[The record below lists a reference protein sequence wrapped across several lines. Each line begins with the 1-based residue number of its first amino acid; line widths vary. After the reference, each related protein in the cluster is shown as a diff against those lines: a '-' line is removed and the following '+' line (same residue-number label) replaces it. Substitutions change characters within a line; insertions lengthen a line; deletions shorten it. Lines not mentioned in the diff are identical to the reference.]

1 MPNQVT
7 RARRR
12 RLDNLSRLETDLAE
26 SPGALAALAETLER
40 GVPKRSHR
48 GSGSHKKPSKDL
60 WRTKLCSAF
69 EATGA
74 CPDGAQCTFAHGAA
88 QLRRRSA
95 GVCSR
100 VSDDAAA
107 VGPTRWT
114 VHAGEQSGWGA
125 GGAPP
130 SPPALARVDSS
141 DLSTA
146 LERVRSITIDEAEL
160 TLSPHARAFSM
171 PEPAPAVTPDGSPRL
186 AGFHRSRPPSPP
198 PFSLAPPAK
207 AARTRGD
214 GRLVGTVVHLSRK
227 LCGTFDTVDE
237 DGVAVTRFNGWYGF
251 VRPDEST
258 LRDEGFC
265 RGDLFLHPSD
275 APAACAPAHRQPL
288 FFAPTPPAQVQPP
301 GRRPRLLPPRRP
313 RPAPQGRGPP
323 PRLRRLRRGRL
334 GDGVAVPPGLLGL
347 AGRLAAP
354 RAVPLLG
361 RGELAAPRAVPVLG
375 HGQPPVLRV
384 AMPGFEESAQ

>member
-12 RLDNLSRLETDLAE
+12 RLDNLSRLETDLAD
-26 SPGALAALAETLER
+26 SA
-40 GVPKRSHR
+40 
-48 GSGSHKKPSKDL
+48 PS
-60 WRTKLCSAF
+60 APP
-69 EATGA
+69 A
-74 CPDGAQCTFAHGAA
+74 
-88 QLRRRSA
+88 
-95 GVCSR
+95 R

-114 VHAGEQSGWGA
+114 VHAGEQSGWR
-125 GGAPP
+125 PP
-130 SPPALARVDSS
+130 PPPASLAPTRA
-141 DLSTA
+141 TCRRRR
-146 LERVRSITIDEAEL
+146 RVRSITIDEAEL

-198 PFSLAPPAK
+198 PFSLAPPAE

-265 RGDLFLHPSD
+265 RGDLFLHPSATASFHLGVHD
-275 APAACAPAHRQPL
+275 RRLKAADLRPVSDDSDEDGSATASRS
-288 FFAPTPPAQVQPP
+288 
-301 GRRPRLLPPRRP
+301 RRDSWDSRDGSP
-313 RPAPQGRGPP
+313 RPGPS
-323 PRLRRLRRGRL
+323 RSW
-334 GDGVAVPPGLLGL
+334 DAESS
-347 AGRLAAP
+347 P
-354 RAVPLLG
+354 RAGL
-361 RGELAAPRAVPVLG
+361 PVLG
-375 HGQPPVLRV
+375 HDASVLR
-384 AMPGFEESAQ
+384 APPGFEEPRIETRRP

>member
-171 PEPAPAVTPDGSPRL
+171 PAAPEEAPAVTPDGSPRL

-214 GRLVGTVVHLSRK
+214 GRLLGTVVHLSRK

-275 APAACAPAHRQPL
+275 APAACAPAHRHL
-288 FFAPTPPAQVQPP
+288 FFS
-301 GRRPRLLPPRRP
+301 RRRPPRRYNPQVGDRVSFHLGVHDRRLKAADLRPVSDDSDEDGSATASRSRRDSWDSRDGSP
-313 RPAPQGRGPP
+313 RPGPSRSWDAESSPRRGPS
-323 PRLRRLRRGRL
+323 RSWDTDSLQSF
-334 GDGVAVPPGLLGL
+334 A
-347 AGRLAAP
+347 
-354 RAVPLLG
+354 
-361 RGELAAPRAVPVLG
+361 
-375 HGQPPVLRV
+375 
-384 AMPGFEESAQ
+384 

>member
-88 QLRRRSA
+88 QLRRRS
-95 GVCSR
+95 GVCAR

-114 VHAGEQSGWGA
+114 VHAGEQGGWGA

-171 PEPAPAVTPDGSPRL
+171 PEPAHAVTPDGSPRL

-207 AARTRGD
+207 APRTRGD

-265 RGDLFLHPSD
+265 RGDLFLHPYNPQVGDRVSFHLGVHDRRLKAADLRPVSD
-275 APAACAPAHRQPL
+275 DSDEDGSATASRSRRDSWDSRDGSPR
-288 FFAPTPPAQVQPP
+288 P
-301 GRRPRLLPPRRP
+301 GPSRSWDAESSPRR
-313 RPAPQGRGPP
+313 GPSQSW
-323 PRLRRLRRGRL
+323 
-334 GDGVAVPPGLLGL
+334 DTDSLLSF
-347 AGRLAAP
+347 A
-354 RAVPLLG
+354 
-361 RGELAAPRAVPVLG
+361 
-375 HGQPPVLRV
+375 
-384 AMPGFEESAQ
+384 